1 MFRRI
6 ITLGIVVFCLIG
18 SSLAHAVP
26 DACALLTVAEVSAA
40 VGQTVSG
47 GNPSQTGDGGGQCIY
62 VYGTLK
68 QMNQI
73 GVELWQFPSAAE
85 AQKRFSDELKD
96 SQAHDKGS
104 HKTTVESGVGE
115 GAFSATGDIASM
127 KAVTW
132 AAVRGSRF
140 LHVVTLGQEAVSHD
154 RLRGLMLKAL
164 TR

>member
-1 MFRRI
+1 M
-6 ITLGIVVFCLIG
+6 
-18 SSLAHAVP
+18 
-26 DACALLTVAEVSAA
+26 
-40 VGQTVSG
+40 
-47 GNPSQTGDGGGQCIY
+47 Y

-154 RLRGLMLKAL
+154 RLRGLILKAL